1 MFNFYFNYYSISLLL
16 GGIIAFISGLVVYL
30 NNRKRPDNKAW
41 ILLTTCTSIWSFSYF
56 AMISSPTKEIA
67 FLAND
72 ILHIGA
78 ILIPVSYL
86 LLVLYIT
93 KLWNSQKI
101 GFWIVLAIA
110 IFFIFIHKNDYFVSD
125 IVQKVGFNF
134 APVPGRLY
142 KYFFAYFVVGLVY
155 GIILCLY
162 KARKT
167 LIKKERYRYYYI
179 VFFTLAASIGGG
191 SVFITTFN
199 GFIPPYPLV
208 LFSIYPLISGY
219 GILRHQLFDTKIV
232 QSQLVTFFL
241 WMVILIRTFFST
253 SKFDLIL
260 NSALFLLSIFLG
272 ITLLKGV
279 LKEIKIKDE
288 LAEKEV
294 ELTKKNSELARISAE
309 KTEFVS
315 LASHQIRGPLTSIK
329 GYSAML
335 LDGDFGKL
343 PKQAQEAAR
352 IMMDSCNTLV
362 RVVNDYLDIT
372 RIEQGRMKYEFTDV
386 DVRALIETCVKE
398 LTPSIERAKLVCK
411 VDLPKPT
418 GDTSSEWWHIKAD
431 GPKLKQVVLNLI
443 DNAVK
448 YTPSGSIHI
457 HLFETV
463 DKKIRLE
470 IRDTGVGI
478 APLTMPKL
486 FAKFSRAENASET
499 NILGTGL
506 GLYVAKMMVE
516 AFEGKI
522 WAESEGEGKG
532 STFIVELKEKR
543 F

>member
-1 MFNFYFNYYSISLLL
+1 MSPFSLSSL
-16 GGIIAFISGLVVYL
+16 
-30 NNRKRPDNKAW
+30 
-41 ILLTTCTSIWSFSYF
+41 ILTLTTLMFSIITYQADRTSKVNRSWFFFSIPFAVWSFS
-56 AMISSPTKEIA
+56 
-67 FLAND
+67 
-72 ILHIGA
+72 
-78 ILIPVSYL
+78 
-86 LLVLYIT
+86 
-93 KLWNSQKI
+93 
-101 GFWIVLAIA
+101 
-110 IFFIFIHKNDYFVSD
+110 
-125 IVQKVGFNF
+125 
-134 APVPGRLY
+134 
-142 KYFFAYFVVGLVY
+142 
-155 GIILCLY
+155 
-162 KARKT
+162 
-167 LIKKERYRYYYI
+167 
-179 VFFTLAASIGGG
+179 
-191 SVFITTFN
+191 
-199 GFIPPYPLV
+199 
-208 LFSIYPLISGY
+208 LFSITKTTDKEVALIWQYILDVSAIWIPVTYFAFITALLRYKKSYTLRSLYIATFILTILSFTKWFKVGIGRIFDFYWVDPGPLYIIFPVFFAVVVILSIAHIIN
-219 GILRHQLFDTKIV
+219 ILRKTESPSSYASQLKNTIYAGLVGFIAGSTNFFPQVFNIYPFGNYIVVGYVVIMVYGVVRHKLLSPKVVVAQLFTSGLI
-232 QSQLVTFFL
+232 LVSFIEVVLATSSRLIIFRTL
-241 WMVILIRTFFST
+241 ILAVVSFFS
-253 SKFDLIL
+253 L
-260 NSALFLLSIFLG
+260 LFIRSI
-272 ITLLKGV
+272 K
-279 LKEIKIKDE
+279 KEIKIKDE

-411 VDLPKPT
+411 VDLPKPM
-418 GDTSSEWWHIKAD
+418 GDTSLEWWHIKAD

-448 YTPSGSIHI
+448 YTPKGSIHI
-457 HLFETV
+457 HLFETT

-470 IRDTGVGI
+470 IKDTGVGI

>member
-1 MFNFYFNYYSISLLL
+1 MSPFSLSSLILTLTTLMFSVITYQADRTNKVNRAWFYFSIPF
-16 GGIIAFISGLVVYL
+16 A
-30 NNRKRPDNKAW
+30 
-41 ILLTTCTSIWSFSYF
+41 IWSFSLFQITNTFSEKTALIWQYILDVSAIWIPVTYF
-56 AMISSPTKEIA
+56 AFITSLLRYKKSYTLRTLYVITGIITALSFTKW
-67 FLAND
+67 FKTG
-72 ILHIGA
+72 IGK
-78 ILIPVSYL
+78 IFDFFWVQPGP
-86 LLVLYIT
+86 LYIIFPIFFALVVIISIGHIIVALKKT
-93 KLWNSQKI
+93 QSPSSYSSQLKNTIYAGLVGFVAGSTNFFPQVFNIYPFGNYIVVGYVVIMVYGVVRHKLLSPKVVVAQLFTSGLI
-101 GFWIVLAIA
+101 LVSFIEVVLATSNRLILFRSL
-110 IFFIFIHKNDYFVSD
+110 ILT
-125 IVQKVGFNF
+125 IV
-134 APVPGRLY
+134 
-142 KYFFAYFVVGLVY
+142 
-155 GIILCLY
+155 
-162 KARKT
+162 
-167 LIKKERYRYYYI
+167 
-179 VFFTLAASIGGG
+179 
-191 SVFITTFN
+191 SVFSIL
-199 GFIPPYPLV
+199 FIRSV
-208 LFSIYPLISGY
+208 
-219 GILRHQLFDTKIV
+219 K
-232 QSQLVTFFL
+232 
-241 WMVILIRTFFST
+241 
-253 SKFDLIL
+253 
-260 NSALFLLSIFLG
+260 
-272 ITLLKGV
+272 
-279 LKEIKIKDE
+279 KEIKIKDE
-288 LAEKEV
+288 LAEKEI

-343 PKQAQEAAR
+343 PKPAEDAAH

-386 DVRALIETCVKE
+386 DVRGLIETCIKE
-398 LTPSIERAKLVCK
+398 LTPSIERALLSCK
-411 VDLPKPT
+411 VNLPTPT
-418 GDTSSEWWHIKAD
+418 GDSKTEWWHIKAD
-431 GPKLKQVVLNLI
+431 ASKLKQVVLNLI

-448 YTPSGSIHI
+448 YTPKGSIHI
-457 HLFETV
+457 HLFETT

-470 IRDTGVGI
+470 IKDTGVGI